1 MPHSRVCYSG
11 ATSDL
16 AVCVPLSRI
25 GQHAPNVS
33 PEISGAL
40 YHVIVRGNA
49 RHAIVL
55 DDRDRRRFLGV
66 LERVVS
72 RFHLVLHAYCL

>member
-16 AVCVPLSRI
+16 AVCV
-25 GQHAPNVS
+25 NVS

-49 RHAIVL
+49 RHIIVL
-55 DDRDRRRFLGV
+55 DDRDRQRFLDV
-66 LERVVS
+66 LVRVVD
-72 RFHLVLHAYCL
+72 RFHLPTLCRA